1 MTALNLLYFVE
12 EVSDNHFTFRYGGD
26 VFAVALQQKHWCLL
40 RSGVS
45 TPLDGDNLHDALY
58 QVVRRLQA
66 A

>member
-1 MTALNLLYFVE
+1 MTALDLLYFDE
-12 EVSDNHFTFRYGGD
+12 EVSDNHFTYRDGGV
-26 VFAVALQQKHWCLL
+26 VFAVALQQKQWCLL